1 MIFERVR
8 DIIIK
13 QLEVNEDI
21 VKMETSF
28 TDDLDVDSHTLIE
41 LIADFEDEF
50 VIEIEE
56 DKLEDMKTVKD
67 VVDYLEAL

>member
-8 DIIIK
+8 DIIVK

-28 TDDLDVDSHTLIE
+28 TDDLDVDSLTLIE

-50 VIEIEE
+50 GIEIEE

>member
-8 DIIIK
+8 DIIVK

-28 TDDLDVDSHTLIE
+28 TDDLDVDSLTLIE

-50 VIEIEE
+50 GIEIEE
-56 DKLEDMKTVKD
+56 DKLEGSLKLFKK
-67 VVDYLEAL
+67 LKE

>member
-8 DIIIK
+8 DIIVK
-13 QLEVNEDI
+13 QLEVSEEAVTMD
-21 VKMETSF
+21 TSF
-28 TDDLDVDSHTLIE
+28 TDDLDVDSLTLIE

-50 VIEIEE
+50 NIEIEE

-67 VVDYLEAL
+67 VVDYLESL

>member
-28 TDDLDVDSHTLIE
+28 TDDLDVDSLTLIE

-50 VIEIEE
+50 GIEIEE
-56 DKLEDMKTVKD
+56 DKLEDTKTVKD

>member
-28 TDDLDVDSHTLIE
+28 TDDLDVDSLTLIE

-50 VIEIEE
+50 GIEIEE

>member
-28 TDDLDVDSHTLIE
+28 TDDLDVDSLTLIE

-50 VIEIEE
+50 GIEIEE

-67 VVDYLEAL
+67 VVDYIEAL

>member
-1 MIFERVR
+1 
-8 DIIIK
+8 
-13 QLEVNEDI
+13 
-21 VKMETSF
+21 METSF
-28 TDDLDVDSHTLIE
+28 TDDLDVDSLTLIE

-50 VIEIEE
+50 GIEIEE

>member
-28 TDDLDVDSHTLIE
+28 TDDLDVDSLTLIE

-50 VIEIEE
+50 GIEIEE
-56 DKLEDMKTVKD
+56 DKWEDMKTVKD
-67 VVDYLEAL
+67 VVDYWEAL